1 MAMLAEI
8 VTTDDLL
15 ATLDRHTLK
24 QPPLTDDVSDAPARQ

>member
-24 QPPLTDDVSDAPARQ
+24 QPPLIAQRGQTCE